1 MSWSTTADIATTV
14 GTFVAL
20 VGVAGS
26 LVLTLRSEALTRRG
40 QELEREQADAAA
52 ARSEAAA
59 ALTEE
64 YTRRVVEA
72 LEAMATG
79 SAEQVGVRSPLRVGW
94 TMRNHGGDTY
104 VLENVGDATAERVTL
119 TADESMIF
127 NPPEVVDVAPGDAI
141 SFMAALSL
149 ATRDSTIT
157 VKWSE
162 PGTADMRT
170 WKYPLPPRPPRPH

>member
-26 LVLTLRSEALTRRG
+26 LALTLRSEALTRRG
-40 QELEREQADAAA
+40 QELEREQAGSAA

-79 SAEQVGVRSPLRVGW
+79 SAAPVGVRSSLGVRW

-104 VLENVGDATAERVTL
+104 IVENIGDATAEGVTL

-127 NPPEVVDVAPGDAI
+127 NPPEVVDVAPGEAVT
-141 SFMAALSL
+141 FMAALSL

-157 VKWSE
+157 VEWSE
-162 PGTADMRT
+162 RGSDDMRT
-170 WKYPLPPRPPRPH
+170 WKYPLPPRPPRSH